1 MFDTPLDFQLVFLA
15 TIERLSFSMK
25 KTDQWII
32 ESYELSLN
40 NLINGNISSFQTKLY
55 TGISGNYLSDITI
68 NVIQPFLSIM
78 KLNFSEI
85 EPYQP
90 LRYISYLVSNTNQS
104 QIHLYLLHQIRVQP
118 DFDAVV
124 HVIINPLNCTT
135 YIEQNKLNNLLEQN
149 GNEWAFPGIDNNVL
163 HRLISG
169 QVRGQ
174 LLGDIYSTVCTM
186 QIIKEIQCSH
196 YHSNESYQ
204 QTFHCQQINMTNPD
218 ENKFFGGFI
227 PVWALTLF
235 VIAIVFVIIFIAGL
249 ICHFAGCRRSS
260 KDRTNNTDSLFVE
273 QALIAENNQLQTTS
287 IKSDKLTEKI
297 IDDSF

>member
-1 MFDTPLDFQLVFLA
+1 
-15 TIERLSFSMK
+15 
-25 KTDQWII
+25 
-32 ESYELSLN
+32 
-40 NLINGNISSFQTKLY
+40 
-55 TGISGNYLSDITI
+55 
-68 NVIQPFLSIM
+68 M

-124 HVIINPLNCTT
+124 HVIINPLNFTT